1 VVNIKS
7 AANGKVDLNEL
18 QKALSEKT
26 ALVMLTI
33 PNTVGLF
40 EEDILQIADM
50 VHKAGALLYMDGANL
65 NALIGLVKP
74 ADMGVDIMHINLHK
88 TLATPHGGGGPGAG
102 AVGVKQ
108 GLEEFLPSPYVIC
121 KDGKYS
127 FAKKHKLSIGKM
139 KSFYGNIA
147 ILIRAYCYLKQ
158 LDGEGLKDIAKNAI
172 INANYVRVKLK
183 EYFPAFFDS
192 KCMHEC
198 VLTIDKTKMPTVK
211 TLDIAK
217 NLLDKGFHAPTI
229 YFPLIVPEALMIEPT
244 ETENKQMLDNF
255 IEALKEIYDK
265 ALHTPDA
272 LHDAPQNCPVKRIDE
287 VSAAREPNL
296 RWTK

>member
-1 VVNIKS
+1 
-7 AANGKVDLNEL
+7 
-18 QKALSEKT
+18 
-26 ALVMLTI
+26 MLFRS
-33 PNTVGLF
+33 VGLF
-40 EEDILQIADM
+40 EEDILQIADI

-74 ADMGVDIMHINLHK
+74 ANMGVDIMHINLHK

-102 AVGVKQ
+102 AVGVRQ
-108 GLEEFLPSPYVIC
+108 GLGEFLPSPRVIC

-127 FAKKHKLSIGKM
+127 FAKKSKLSIGKM

-158 LDGEGLKDIAKNAI
+158 LDGKGLKDIAKNAI
-172 INANYVRVKLK
+172 INANYVRVKLR
-183 EYFPAFFDS
+183 EYFPAFFDT

-244 ETENKQMLDNF
+244 ETENKQVLDSF
-255 IEALKEIYDK
+255 IDALKEIYNK
-265 ALHTPDA
+265 ALQA
-272 LHDAPQNCPVKRIDE
+272 NVIK
-287 VSAAREPNL
+287 
-296 RWTK
+296 